1 MNAVLKVDNLHTYF
15 HTPEGILRAVN
26 GVSCALERGKTLG
39 LVGESGCGKTVTA
52 LSLMRLVSS
61 PGKIE
66 RGRVELD
73 GRDLLA
79 LSEKEMRAVRGKEM
93 AMIFQEPMTSLNPVF
108 TVGFQIMEAIL
119 VHEPVGRGEAR
130 RRAIELLKSVNFPD
144 PAAQVDDYPHQLSGG
159 MRQRVMIAM
168 AISCNPKVLIAD
180 EPTTALDVTVQARIL
195 KLLSRLR
202 EEREMALLLVT
213 HDLGVVAQE
222 TDRVAVM
229 YLGAVVEAAP
239 TVELFRD
246 PLHPYT
252 RALLKS
258 IPRLGEMKE
267 RLEAIRG
274 NVPELAHRPSGC
286 AFHPRCPLAEG
297 VCREKEPLLEE
308 KRPGHSAACHMV
320 SFEQF

>member
-119 VHEPVGRGEAR
+119 VREPVGRGEAR

-308 KRPGHSAACHMV
+308 KRPAHSAACHMV